1 MIWVLLA
8 VFSAILL
15 GIYDL
20 LKKYSL
26 RDNAVIPIL
35 FISTLTNAI
44 IFFPIILYGTFG
56 NHSVHSVF
64 NFGHLSFTDHLLF
77 FSKAII
83 VGSSWTFAY
92 FAVKHLPLTIV
103 SPIRSSGP
111 LWTISGALILF
122 NEHLNGLQWIGIILT
137 ILFYYL
143 FSFSGI
149 KEGISF
155 RTNKWVLYMTLATI
169 IGSASS
175 LFDKYLI
182 LHYNRL
188 VIQGWYYIY
197 MAPLMFIFMLIAWFP
212 HRDKFTSFKWRY
224 TIPFIG
230 ICLTLGDF
238 LYFWSLSYP
247 GALIA
252 IVSTIRRSSVI
263 VSFSLGAYLFKE
275 KNIKLKAIILAGILI
290 GIGIILLGGGK

>member
-8 VFSAILL
+8 VLSAILL

-35 FISTLTNAI
+35 FIATLTNAL
-44 IFFPIILYGTFG
+44 IFLPIILYGTFG
-56 NHSVHSVF
+56 THPNNSVF
-64 NFGHLSFTDHLLF
+64 NFGHLTFHDHLLF
-77 FSKAII
+77 LIKSII
-83 VGSSWTFAY
+83 VGSSWTLAY
-92 FAVKHLPLTIV
+92 FAIKNLPITIV

-111 LWTISGALILF
+111 IWTIAGAILIF
-122 NEHLNGLQWIGIILT
+122 NEHLNGFQWIGVLLT
-137 ILFYYL
+137 VLFYYL
-143 FSFSGI
+143 FSLSGL

-169 IGSASS
+169 IGSGSS

-182 LHYNRL
+182 MHYNRL

-197 MAPLMFIFMLIAWFP
+197 MAPLMLVFLLITWYP
-212 HRDKFTSFKWRY
+212 YRDKFTSFKWRY
-224 TIPFIG
+224 TIPLIG

-238 LYFWSLSYP
+238 AYFWSLAHTD
-247 GALIA
+247 ALIA
-252 IVSTIRRSSVI
+252 VVSTLRRGSVI

-275 KNIKLKAIILAGILI
+275 KNIRMKAIILIGILI
-290 GIGIILLGGGK
+290 GIGIILLGGNK